1 MKQPI
6 ISTEGEVSI
15 INAAQ
20 TGVFVAATD
29 HMGAIEMG
37 THIGDIIEPIEGK
50 VIQRIESPT
59 NGIIFTLR
67 ENPVV
72 EIRNFD
78 ARVFCGEIGREAWGY
93 IEYEQALFPGQAQS
107 YELILAPG
115 QEKR

>member
-1 MKQPI
+1 MRSQC
-6 ISTEGEVSI
+6 
-15 INAAQ
+15 
-20 TGVFVAATD
+20 
-29 HMGAIEMG
+29 
-37 THIGDIIEPIEGK
+37 
-50 VIQRIESPT
+50 
-59 NGIIFTLR
+59 GITVRSAPSCQAVTRSLR
-67 ENPVV
+67 EIRL